1 MLEALWQEADVK
13 WLASLAGS
21 LIYTRGAVGDGYYL
35 SFLASAY
42 NLRDESKLLWTLHF
56 HYVLY
61 FKIIWYP
68 FLLSFASF
76 YTVFFSLLA
85 TCVSSPSTLFFRLL
99 LLHFPAFPSLSLL
112 YFLFKPLS
120 LLLFPLL
127 PPSISNRSAYNLIY
141 LSLPLLNYLFVSS
154 SCSFISG
161 FFSMP
166 PFSPSFLLFLFI
178 SICFFSL
185 HASRPLL
192 FIYLS
197 V

>member
-1 MLEALWQEADVK
+1 MFYISRLFGTLFF
-13 WLASLAGS
+13 SLS
-21 LIYTRGAVGDGYYL
+21 LRFIL
-35 SFLASAY
+35 C
-42 NLRDESKLLWTLHF
+42 
-56 HYVLY
+56 
-61 FKIIWYP
+61 
-68 FLLSFASF
+68 
-76 YTVFFSLLA
+76 FFSLLA

-192 FIYLS
+192 SIYLS